1 VEQPFWEQQ
10 SFPEK
15 LFRFIVLMCIMGIG
29 GSVIYALNQVD
40 STDEARICAR
50 DLASYFFTAFWIF
63 VFFLAQYRLVPR
75 FIHRDLDRRVGLWHA
90 GGSLALLIF
99 GALQVILPQT
109 RSDLPGSVLFWITL
123 LGEAAFIGNVMWSYV
138 SGEREVP
145 ILPVVPSAKATPEH
159 VRDASPKNMGWPK
172 SPAKLFGIG
181 AGFFAGGGIV
191 SVILNVPSF
200 LIPFPISGQM
210 HFLPYGVLWLVAAVP
225 FGVFAL
231 LYKYLMDAQ
240 KIVFEESLNRLH
252 FIVTIIAVFDMVRV
266 FMAWEQKLV
275 SKMLELYFGPEF
287 EWLTGLF
294 VLSII
299 VFIINIFKSGSQTPS
314 RT

>member
-1 VEQPFWEQQ
+1 MEKPLWEQQ

-15 LFRFIVLMCIMGIG
+15 LFRFIALLCLVGWG
-29 GSVIYALNQVD
+29 GSAIYIASHVGSMED
-40 STDEARICAR
+40 AYFRAR
-50 DLASYFFTAFWIF
+50 DLASYFFTAIWIF
-63 VFFLAQYRLVPR
+63 IFFYAQYRVAPR
-75 FIHRDLDRRVGLWHA
+75 FLHRDLDRRIGLWHA
-90 GGSLALLIF
+90 GADLALLIL
-99 GALQVILPQT
+99 GALLVILPQT
-109 RSDLPGSVLFWITL
+109 KSDLPSSLLFWITL
-123 LGEAAFIGNVMWSYV
+123 LGEAVFIGNVMWSYV

-145 ILPVVPSAKATPEH
+145 LLPVAPSAKSTPEH

-181 AGFFAGGGIV
+181 AAFFAGGGIV

-200 LIPFPISGQM
+200 PIPFPISGQM

-225 FGVFAL
+225 FGVFSL

-240 KIVFEESLNRLH
+240 KIAFEESLNRLH

-294 VLSII
+294 ILSVI
-299 VFIINIFKSGSQTPS
+299 VFAINIFKSGSKTPS